1 MNDKNLTY
9 CNLKVSGD
17 LIGSLAMT
25 SSTIGDICQTLE
37 YSVDN
42 KALSRAEIIKEKFG
56 VDSYY
61 ALTEKEKVELT
72 SYLNT
77 VARLDYVPVQVQKQH
92 IINKFY
98 KYEDKLCEGVR
109 LQMASID
116 SPKSMLEI
124 PKEELEA
131 FTTGFENRPMFFR
144 ELPNKDSY
152 TYANTRNELSTI
164 SRYTIR
170 EANNLK
176 VFFEKQI
183 GKAYSEDGPNTMA
196 NIFAN
201 AQFEVDSQK
210 VMFLSNE
217 IVKSYEQYI
226 KDFNEMRSKEEIKID
241 DEGNKEYISVYDD
254 NDKKQKIDE
263 INLKQRIFADSVYRF
278 HTVEEVCVALNY
290 FLALAKRKSSSKYS
304 RFIIDFHWIAL
315 NHMLKANDTIEVLV
329 EDESGVVNLFKRHK
343 VVKRKVDS
351 EKFFNNEI
359 SEQEL
364 QRLNR
369 KIKENDNQI
378 RFRFNEG
385 VNYSYD

>member
-1 MNDKNLTY
+1 MTSNEIIMNGIIPPKDNRLFINTDDGKQGEYFLLNDKNLTY

-183 GKAYSEDGPNTMA
+183 GKAYSEDG
-196 NIFAN
+196 
-201 AQFEVDSQK
+201 
-210 VMFLSNE
+210 
-217 IVKSYEQYI
+217 
-226 KDFNEMRSKEEIKID
+226 
-241 DEGNKEYISVYDD
+241 
-254 NDKKQKIDE
+254 
-263 INLKQRIFADSVYRF
+263 
-278 HTVEEVCVALNY
+278 
-290 FLALAKRKSSSKYS
+290 
-304 RFIIDFHWIAL
+304 
-315 NHMLKANDTIEVLV
+315 
-329 EDESGVVNLFKRHK
+329 
-343 VVKRKVDS
+343 
-351 EKFFNNEI
+351 
-359 SEQEL
+359 
-364 QRLNR
+364 
-369 KIKENDNQI
+369 
-378 RFRFNEG
+378 
-385 VNYSYD
+385 